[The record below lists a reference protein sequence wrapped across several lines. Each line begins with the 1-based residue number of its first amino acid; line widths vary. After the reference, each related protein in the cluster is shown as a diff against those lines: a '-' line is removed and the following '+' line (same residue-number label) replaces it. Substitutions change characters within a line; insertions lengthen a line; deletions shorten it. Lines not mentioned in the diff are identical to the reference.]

1 MAKIPEYE
9 VFIDNNINIV
19 PDTMNKHNLKDETVP
34 RTTINLEQDLLVP
47 PNIEIA
53 AADEKTSNVENNF
66 FVTQLHMEPSKCLLL
81 RLPKVTLKLL
91 QDIGPVKSQALN
103 NLVWQLSFW
112 RNGFRV
118 TPSLNVDVSI
128 NSDAKMII
136 FENIGKDTN
145 QIRCVLKYIDEKSVS
160 GKDSPKRYK
169 RNADK
174 NNFPMP
180 SAKESELYEADIE
193 IDKPKI
199 SSWGGSA
206 VQSIGLGTKK
216 FIRIITFH
224 IKNGISLKKRRSVR
238 VNNYECN
245 EENNSSSTNEDV
257 AIFRIGVDIKVAAT
271 THIVSHSG
279 LFVNFFSKLVND
291 VLAGE
296 MHPTKCIEE
305 YLHYTNRTNVNV
317 AVSCQTYVF
326 IILSSVYKSS
336 IESSNHQQVSF
347 HHDWI
352 YPLLATSLIENMKR
366 ASLSRDHKLFIIAEF
381 WRVIP
386 DMMIVET
393 INHFFRIVS
402 QIQHISYPSFV
413 NETTAEDEFIF
424 QALYVLSSILT
435 AGALSFIVERQQQS
449 GKINIITSEL
459 IDEFLTVCS
468 KITLRAYQICGD
480 ALVSY
485 IDLDDDPVSSPQKLK
500 KMVNR
505 HKKYSSNKHNNG
517 RGKDIN
523 CNILFLILSSILG
536 LGLQSDTVLNV
547 TSNLMPVFKYLDTFD
562 FHHWLEFFLHVL
574 QNDHYSNEY
583 KEAIASVVVGIFH
596 YVQKNKLLSMELSS
610 LPSMS
615 ELLIKSRSITIMHAY
630 VQSLLSSSRN
640 LHVWVNTV
648 TFLQLVDDENYKIL
662 ETCQKHNDGT
672 TVIFVESVCNAFIKN
687 LETVGIGNESENV
700 LFATQILPL
709 WTNESAM
716 PPILVKENALIAL
729 CNFIELFVPSAYLDA
744 QNIAKLVQMKNAVLL
759 SLLKWGGSFV
769 VDLFTNNNCT
779 STSLKQLKQCYK
791 LVKLN
796 LLGLQDSIDEN
807 VINECLETL
816 HFIIHKQQV
825 PDIPINDNFKEFEQ
839 LIYGIVVSL
848 YQYPSS
854 NSPSSVT
861 QMDIEEKKRY
871 KILFRFFENKCSKEA
886 SGIFIPAFV
895 NHVSL
900 SSNKCINTF
909 VDYFLQLHDI
919 QKTRD
924 KEIQALVR
932 LASIWMA
939 CYPPGAI
946 RYLEQ
951 LIELKDNL
959 RNDKKSVLLI
969 VALIDTINSEYKCSV
984 SPNFLFFKTQYSCF
998 EQEYKLATLKARE
1011 IFSKYKKDVRNYGH
1025 NEPIGDD
1032 VQFGA
1037 SSEIDECID
1046 NSCKLF
1052 AVRYETPDDVTWA
1065 IRYGKEGMTY
1075 HDFLLYLHQIYPSA
1089 LIISAATPRRM
1100 KKKLQT
1106 MSLLNDEHIIQ
1117 VFSCRRM
1124 EKEVYL
1130 NETRDYS
1137 VYINVLNYE
1146 ENLTMNNGVVVQSSS
1161 GPHHSPKKHSNYG
1174 KSLTEWHVT
1183 EDSRDGT
1190 IVKCIFTSKDDH
1202 LLENLF
1208 GVKYDV
1214 CQQFDVDM
1222 SSCKEYSATDA
1233 CIEWLKERFHVMKHL
1248 YHVHKKDNKSSLS
1261 LNNLFDYMASTL
1273 DGKNDGEVIDMKTA
1287 LRIIVYFREWEANYQ
1302 SNLRKD
1308 KKLKY
1313 IKLKRAATQEG
1324 KAFPRQSIYMQFTP
1338 DENTKITDLV
1348 LHYTRCRQL
1357 LEECYEICS
1366 NGSSAPLSVADH
1378 EKYIRLGYLLNFN
1391 GYARVGLDLN

>member
-1 MAKIPEYE
+1 MAKIPAYE
-9 VFIDNNINIV
+9 VLIDNNTNNV
-19 PDTMNKHNLKDETVP
+19 PGTMNKHDLEDETVP
-34 RTTINLEQDLLVP
+34 RATINLEQHLLIP
-47 PNIEIA
+47 SNIEMA
-53 AADEKTSNVENNF
+53 AADNKTSNLENNF
-66 FVTQLHMEPSKCLLL
+66 FVTQLRMEPSKCLLL
-81 RLPKVTLKLL
+81 RLPKVTSNFL
-91 QDIGPVKSQALN
+91 QDIGPVKTQTLD

-118 TPSLNVDVSI
+118 TPPLNVDVSV

-136 FENIGKDTN
+136 FENVGKDTN
-145 QIRCVLKYIDEKSVS
+145 QIRCVLKCIDEKNVS

-180 SAKESELYEADIE
+180 NAKESELYEANVE
-193 IDKPKI
+193 IDQSKI
-199 SSWGGSA
+199 SNWGSSA

-216 FIRIITFH
+216 FIRLITFH
-224 IKNGISLKKRRSVR
+224 IKNGISMKKRRSVR
-238 VNNYECN
+238 FDDYESN
-245 EENNSSSTNEDV
+245 EGNNSSSTNKDIP
-257 AIFRIGVDIKVAAT
+257 IFRIGVDVKVAAT

-279 LFVNFFSKLVND
+279 LFVKFFSKLVND

-296 MHPTKCIEE
+296 MHPTKSIEE
-305 YLHYTNRTNVNV
+305 YLHYTNRTSVSI

-336 IESSNHQQVSF
+336 IESNNHQQVSF

-352 YPLLATSLIENMKR
+352 YPLLATSLVEIMKR
-366 ASLSRDHKLFIIAEF
+366 SSLTRDNKLFIIAEF

-393 INHFFRIVS
+393 INHFFHIVS
-402 QIQHISYPSFV
+402 QIQHISYPSYV
-413 NETTAEDEFIF
+413 NETTPEDEFIF

-435 AGALSFIVERQQQS
+435 AGALSFSLERQQRRD
-449 GKINIITSEL
+449 KINIITSEL

-485 IDLDDDPVSSPQKLK
+485 INLEDDPVSSPQKLK
-500 KMVNR
+500 NMVNQ
-505 HKKYSSNKHNNG
+505 HKKYSNNKHSSG

-523 CNILFLILSSILG
+523 CNVLYLILSSILG
-536 LGLQSDTVLNV
+536 LGLQSDTVLDV

-562 FHHWLEFFLHVL
+562 FHHWLEFFLNILH
-574 QNDHYSNEY
+574 NDHYSNEY
-583 KEAIASVVVGIFH
+583 KEGIASVVVRIFH
-596 YVQKNKLLSMELSS
+596 YVQKNNVLSMELSS

-615 ELLIKSRSITIMHAY
+615 ELLIKSRSITIMHAF
-630 VQSLLSSSRN
+630 VQSLLSSSGN
-640 LHVWVNTV
+640 LHTWVNTV
-648 TFLQLVDDENYKIL
+648 IFLQLVDDENYKIL

-687 LETVGIGNESENV
+687 LETVGIGNEPENV

-709 WTNESAM
+709 WTNGSAM
-716 PPILVKENALIAL
+716 PPILEKENALIAL
-729 CNFIELFVPSAYLDA
+729 CNFVDLFVPSAYLDA
-744 QNIAKLVQMKNAVLL
+744 QSMAKLVHMKNAVLL

-769 VDLFTNNNCT
+769 VDLFTNNKYT
-779 STSLKQLKQCYK
+779 STSWKQLKQCYE

-807 VINECLETL
+807 VIKECLETL
-816 HFIIHKQQV
+816 HFITHKHQV
-825 PDIPINDNFKEFEQ
+825 PDISINKNFKELEQ

-848 YQYPSS
+848 YQYSS
-854 NSPSSVT
+854 SHSPSSVT

-871 KILFRFFENKCSKEA
+871 KILFRFFESKCSKETD
-886 SGIFIPAFV
+886 GIFVQAFV
-895 NHVSL
+895 NHLPL

-909 VDYFLQLHDI
+909 VEYFLQLREI

-924 KEIQALVR
+924 KEVPALVR

-939 CYPPGAI
+939 CYPPRAI

-969 VALIDTINSEYKCSV
+969 VALIDTINNEYKCSV
-984 SPNFLFFKTQYSCF
+984 SPNFLFFKTQYTSF
-998 EQEYKLATLKARE
+998 QQEYKLATLKARE
-1011 IFSKYKKDVRNYGH
+1011 IFSKYKKDIRDYAY
-1025 NEPIGDD
+1025 NEPIGDN
-1032 VQFGA
+1032 
-1037 SSEIDECID
+1037 SEIDECND

-1052 AVRYETPDDVTWA
+1052 AVRYETPDDITWA
-1065 IRYGKEGMTY
+1065 IRYGKAGMTY
-1075 HDFLLYLHQIYPSA
+1075 HDFLLYLHQMYPSA
-1089 LIISAATPRRM
+1089 LIISAAAPRRM
-1100 KKKLQT
+1100 KKQVQT

-1117 VFSCRRM
+1117 VFSCCRM
-1124 EKEVYL
+1124 EKEVHL
-1130 NETRDYS
+1130 NETQDYS

-1146 ENLTMNNGVVVQSSS
+1146 ENLTINNGVVVQSSS

-1174 KSLTEWHVT
+1174 KSLTEWHAT

-1190 IVKCIFTSKDDH
+1190 IVKCIFSSKDDH

-1214 CQQFDVDM
+1214 RQQFDVVM

-1233 CIEWLKERFHVMKHL
+1233 CIEWLKERFHVIKHL
-1248 YHVHKKDNKSSLS
+1248 YHVHKKDHGSSLS

-1273 DGKNDGEVIDMKTA
+1273 DGKNEGEVMDMKTA

-1324 KAFPRQSIYMQFTP
+1324 KVFPRQSIYMQFTP
-1338 DENTKITDLV
+1338 DENTRITDLV

-1357 LEECYEICS
+1357 LEECYGIIS
-1366 NGSSAPLSVADH
+1366 DGSSAPLSAEDH